1 MEPELLAAARGGPLS
16 INVLCAPDGAPE
28 RAAPRAAA
36 ARAIHRARDGTTEA
50 LYTAPDCAEYE
61 RLLRQVPGQFAYVT
75 GSERSICGSAARAD
89 E

>member
-1 MEPELLAAARGGPLS
+1 MSSPYPT
-16 INVLCAPDGAPE
+16 
-28 RAAPRAAA
+28 RAAPPRAAA